1 MPRTEGRYIL
11 DTDASDRRL
20 GVVLSQLQDGKE
32 VVIAY
37 NSRLLSRA
45 ERNYCITK
53 KELLAVVYGLKTY
66 KQYLLGRR
74 FTLRTDHSALG
85 WLRRTPE
92 PIAQQARWLSLI
104 EEFSP
109 FDI

>member
-1 MPRTEGRYIL
+1 MPRTKGRYIL
-11 DTDASDRRL
+11 DTDASDRGL

-74 FTLRTDHSALG
+74 FTL
-85 WLRRTPE
+85 
-92 PIAQQARWLSLI
+92 
-104 EEFSP
+104 
-109 FDI
+109 